1 MHLLIFSKTTI
12 LLVFKIYSCLFI
24 PICTRN
30 HVITYTKSPKRIMPY
45 TFVSHTNTH
54 AIRGRP
60 TLKDVERF
68 RKGSILEF
76 YGLKALKTLKNVN
89 TSDVEKLTDLDKQ
102 NLDVEG
108 NNNTQSTTLDKE
120 KDVQQSNL
128 NCKYLCLTLVLNILN
143 VLFGFFFVINT
154 WKRFDIA

>member
-1 MHLLIFSKTTI
+1 MPQCFVK
-12 LLVFKIYSCLFI
+12 
-24 PICTRN
+24 
-30 HVITYTKSPKRIMPY
+30 KSPERTMPY
-45 TFVSHTNTH
+45 TLVSNTNAHT
-54 AIRGRP
+54 IRGRP

-68 RKGSILEF
+68 RNGSVHEF
-76 YGLKALKTLKNVN
+76 YSLKALKTLKNVN

-128 NCKYLCLTLVLNILN
+128 NCKYLSLTLVLNILN
-143 VLFGFFFVINT
+143 VLFGFFFCNQYL
-154 WKRFDIA
+154 